1 MKTIDYIKSLNEN
14 EVYSKKA
21 RIEFNL
27 YEIRDTIL
35 PYLESLEDCHERE
48 VLLKALDNAKLIKYS
63 TNKAI
68 AAEKATAARTK
79 KAKEKIQNAINI
91 LKMEDKKITY
101 YSVAKTSGV
110 SYTTVKKYITLNEI
124 INIANKI

>member
-14 EVYSKKA
+14 EVYSKKV

-27 YEIRDTIL
+27 YEMKDTIL

-48 VLLKALDNAKLIKYS
+48 VLLKALDNAKIIEYS
-63 TNKAI
+63 INKAN
-68 AAEKATAARTK
+68 AAEKATEARTA

-91 LKMEDKKITY
+91 LRMENKKITY
-101 YSVAKTSGV
+101 YSVAKTAGV
-110 SYTTVKKYITLNEI
+110 SYSTVKKYISLDEM
-124 INIANKI
+124 K

>member
-35 PYLESLEDCHERE
+35 PYLESLEDCYERE

-68 AAEKATAARTK
+68 AAEKATEARTA

-91 LKMEDKKITY
+91 LRMEDKKITY
-101 YSVAKTSGV
+101 YSIAKTAGV
-110 SYTTVKKYITLNEI
+110 SYSTVKKYISLDEM
-124 INIANKI
+124 K

>member
-14 EVYSKKA
+14 EVYSKKV

-48 VLLKALDNAKLIKYS
+48 VLLKALDNAKIIEYS
-63 TNKAI
+63 PNKAN
-68 AAEKATAARTK
+68 AAEKATKARTA
-79 KAKEKIQNAINI
+79 KAKEKIQNAVNI
-91 LKMEDKKITY
+91 LRMEDKKITY
-101 YSVAKTSGV
+101 YSIAKTAGV
-110 SYTTVKKYITLNEI
+110 SYTTVKKYIMLNEV
-124 INIANKI
+124 KQ